1 MIYNIYTFCKGLQG
15 MDAEE
20 SGYFIRNHTHSRD
33 LGKVKHSAS
42 RAGEEDLQEE
52 MLQSRC
58 SLAIQSFI
66 WIA

>member
-1 MIYNIYTFCKGLQG
+1 